1 MNALKRGIKQKQ
13 DQIEFEN
20 PYGDGKSAIRIV
32 NSLKVISLD
41 QNLAKDHILMQKVF
55 ITGGSGTVGSA
66 FITEFHKKYK
76 FSSYSRNEKMQVALK
91 RNFPDVEIILGAVE
105 DKISIMNSIHKHKPD
120 IVIHAAAMKHVI
132 HGEIPNRSNKIQRY
146 WQYQCD

>member
-1 MNALKRGIKQKQ
+1 
-13 DQIEFEN
+13 
-20 PYGDGKSAIRIV
+20 
-32 NSLKVISLD
+32 
-41 QNLAKDHILMQKVF
+41 MQKVF

-76 FSSYSRNEKMQVALK
+76 FFSYSRNEKMQVALK

-120 IVIHAAAMKHVI
+120 IVIHAAAMKHVDSAEKSPI
-132 HGEIPNRSNKIQRY
+132 GAIKSNVIGSINVIEGCIEAGVPNAIAIKY
-146 WQYQCD
+146 